1 MADLLLEFGERLQH
15 DGKLV
20 GGSTQKKQAA
30 KKMAKKRECNFGD
43 EEDDS
48 SSGDEKT
55 KARRARWSKMT
66 LREILSEDE
75 GHIDDETAGPS
86 VTSSTMLD
94 GHSEVPDFDM
104 SSI

>member
-1 MADLLLEFGERLQH
+1 MGNW
-15 DGKLV
+15 LV
-20 GGSTQKKQAA
+20 AQRKKEQPA
-30 KKMAKKRECNFGD
+30 KKMAKKRERNFGD

-75 GHIDDETAGPS
+75 EDIDDKTVGPS
-86 VTSSTMLD
+86 VTSSTMID
-94 GHSEVPDFDM
+94 GHSEEPDFDM